1 MSKQIKPFYTLNAYQ
16 TSLVLDCR
24 DNAPAILYWGPRLS
38 ERTEPDRLAQ
48 LSQLEE
54 APASPPQQAP
64 VSLSPELGLGFQGN
78 PGVEVHRQGQC
89 WGLCAQIKSVTES
102 DNQLTIT
109 SLSESADIVITHSLG
124 LEPITGVLTAS
135 TQLTNTGD
143 TELSLQ
149 RCYAPSIPLPMHLTK
164 ILGFKGRWANEFQ
177 VQSIDRFVGAYVREN
192 RSGARPMTA
201 FQG

>member
-149 RCYAPSIPLPMHLTK
+149 QCYAPSIPLPMHLTK
-164 ILGFKGRWANEFQ
+164 SLALKAAGPMSFKCNPLTVLLAPMC
-177 VQSIDRFVGAYVREN
+177 VKIAV
-192 RSGARPMTA
+192 GARPMTA